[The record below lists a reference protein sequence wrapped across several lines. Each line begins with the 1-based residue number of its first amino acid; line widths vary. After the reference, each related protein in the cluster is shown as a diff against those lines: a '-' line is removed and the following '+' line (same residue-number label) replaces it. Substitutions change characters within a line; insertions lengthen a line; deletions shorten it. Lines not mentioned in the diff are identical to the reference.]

1 MPTHQPTQESQILGV
16 PVHSAIQYGSIAGV
30 LIFCILSIVLYFK
43 IKSKSS
49 HSLVRQNADDGDIA
63 LMAREEGD
71 KGSNILLLC
80 VFHLT
85 GTTIKT

>member
-1 MPTHQPTQESQILGV
+1 
-16 PVHSAIQYGSIAGV
+16 
-30 LIFCILSIVLYFK
+30 VLYFK